1 MCVNTYSLVK
11 RVRVEYS
18 YTYILSAQFAP
29 HSTHHSRVYSDQ
41 IVAYMKERSPG
52 KKSLLALRCFC
63 NTLLIRLLSVS
74 FTRSLG
80 FRV

>member
-41 IVAYMKERSPG
+41 IVAYMKKRFR
-52 KKSLLALRCFC
+52 KKRNSGAA
-63 NTLLIRLLSVS
+63 RLE
-74 FTRSLG
+74 
-80 FRV
+80 